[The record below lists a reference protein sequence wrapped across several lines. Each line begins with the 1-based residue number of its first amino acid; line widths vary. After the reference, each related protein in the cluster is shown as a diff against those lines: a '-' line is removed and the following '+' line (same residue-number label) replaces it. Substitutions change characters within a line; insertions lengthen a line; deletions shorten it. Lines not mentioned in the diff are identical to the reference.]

1 MRILYITT
9 LDPRAQGDYQEV
21 MILNG
26 LRSILGNSCID
37 FPKKKV
43 MYRDFSETPQ
53 KELHGSGFTLYTL
66 PISEIKDEIRNLEN
80 IDFVI
85 YGVTN
90 AYGITDYPEI
100 NNLSKNVWYL
110 DGHDHEHITKKPCF
124 KRELFAKE
132 EGVFPTGF
140 GIPHYQIRPI
150 NLSEK
155 SQLFQK
161 TAPYHSTFKP
171 ATDLGTRYHHIFE
184 SEEEYYNDMSRS
196 WFGLTSKKG
205 GWDSLRHYEIMAS
218 GSLLLFRD
226 YDSKPELCSP
236 QKLPCFSYST
246 PDEVN
251 KIMSR
256 LLVDGK
262 PTDEYLDMLFR
273 QREWLLKYGTTE
285 ARALEI
291 LKVLNQN
298 KIK

>member
-1 MRILYITT
+1 MKILYITT
-9 LDPRAQGDYQEV
+9 VDPRVQGDYQEV

-26 LRSILGNSCID
+26 LRSVIGNSCID
-37 FPKKKV
+37 LPRKKV
-43 MYRDFSETPQ
+43 MYGDFTETTQ

-66 PISEIKDEIRNLEN
+66 PIEDVSSNYRNLDN
-80 IDFVI
+80 VDFVL

-100 NNLSKNVWYL
+100 NSLSKNVWYI
-110 DGHDHEHITKKPCF
+110 DGHDHDYITKKPCF
-124 KRELFAKE
+124 KRELFVEE

-161 TAPYHSTFKP
+161 TTPYHSIFKP

-184 SEEEYYNDMSRS
+184 NEEEYYNDMSRS

-218 GSLLLFRD
+218 GALLLFRD

-246 PDEVN
+246 PDELN
-251 KIMSR
+251 NIMSR
-256 LLVDGK
+256 LLLDGK
-262 PTDEYLDMLFR
+262 PTEEYLDMLFR

-285 ARALEI
+285 ARALSI
-291 LKVLNQN
+291 IKTMLKN
-298 KIK
+298 KK